1 MEKLDDDII
10 LVGETVINTDEMPNL
25 KKGVKTMDKDM
36 KELVKDKDELERQIM
51 ELKIEIKD
59 RKEMVK
65 KIDEKLVDLAF
76 TD

>member
-1 MEKLDDDII
+1 ME
-10 LVGETVINTDEMPNL
+10 
-25 KKGVKTMDKDM
+25 KDM

-59 RKEMVK
+59 RKEMIK

-76 TD
+76 TDWNLGFCQGLGCF

>member
-1 MEKLDDDII
+1 MEKNI
-10 LVGETVINTDEMPNL
+10 
-25 KKGVKTMDKDM
+25 

-59 RKEMVK
+59 RKEMIK
-65 KIDEKLVDLAF
+65 KIDEEIVNLAF